1 MHRLR
6 LQSKVSVS
14 AGGLLA
20 WLVAGRHL
28 WSSAVA
34 AGGFRNLD
42 TMLFET
48 SHKWMAHA
56 PYAATLKVRSGLAR
70 RMRRHVRL
78 NQALDMIRLRTA
90 PTKQKTSLS
99 LNSGHLPVGSHREV
113 EVRFVGRGGLVI
125 HEPPESG
132 ESECW
137 RSWHTLAR
145 RGRPKSCRKHCGA
158 PKASCCV
165 LWSDCW
171 FGLLSYLR
179 PWRE

>member
-1 MHRLR
+1 MVGCWQAPMVFCGGGGRLS
-6 LQSKVSVS
+6 QPGHD
-14 AGGLLA
+14 A
-20 WLVAGRHL
+20 
-28 WSSAVA
+28 
-34 AGGFRNLD
+34 FRNLAQVD
-42 TMLFET
+42 GARAVRRDFEG
-48 SHKWMAHA
+48 AQRARAADEA
-56 PYAATLKVRSGLAR
+56 PRPAQPGVGHDSAPHGSYQTEDLSEPE
-70 RMRRHVRL
+70 
-78 NQALDMIRLRTA
+78 LR
-90 PTKQKTSLS
+90 
-99 LNSGHLPVGSHREV
+99 HLPVGSHREV

-145 RGRPKSCRKHCGA
+145 RGRPKSCRKRCGA

>member
-1 MHRLR
+1 M
-6 LQSKVSVS
+6 
-14 AGGLLA
+14 
-20 WLVAGRHL
+20 
-28 WSSAVA
+28 A

-125 HEPPESG
+125 HEPLERRIG
-132 ESECW
+132 V
-137 RSWHTLAR
+137 LAVLAY
-145 RGRPKSCRKHCGA
+145 SCKERA
-158 PKASCCV
+158 TEVVQKA
-165 LWSDCW
+165 LW
-171 FGLLSYLR
+171 GT
-179 PWRE
+179 